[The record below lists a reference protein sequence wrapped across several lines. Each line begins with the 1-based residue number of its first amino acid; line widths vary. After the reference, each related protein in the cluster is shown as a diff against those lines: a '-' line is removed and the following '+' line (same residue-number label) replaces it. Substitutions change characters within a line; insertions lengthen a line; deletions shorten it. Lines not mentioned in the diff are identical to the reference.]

1 MINNNALCYEIGGSF
16 ESYKVL
22 KYPSLHLIFK
32 IKYIFVV
39 FTHYLVLFFIQLT
52 ESGSTFVVRNS
63 ICIIEK
69 TMEIKLI
76 WSEPHIMGLITM
88 IFAFSTHFYKTKS
101 KMWK

>member
-16 ESYKVL
+16 ESYKVW

-52 ESGSTFVVRNS
+52 EFGWTFIVRNS

-76 WSEPHIMGLITM
+76 WSEPHIMGIITI

>member
-1 MINNNALCYEIGGSF
+1 MNTDIKTVTFIIYSVPQNLYKSGMIKNNALCYEIGGSF

-76 WSEPHIMGLITM
+76 
-88 IFAFSTHFYKTKS
+88 
-101 KMWK
+101 

>member
-1 MINNNALCYEIGGSF
+1 MINNNILCYEIGGIF

-52 ESGSTFVVRNS
+52 EFG
-63 ICIIEK
+63 
-69 TMEIKLI
+69 
-76 WSEPHIMGLITM
+76 
-88 IFAFSTHFYKTKS
+88 
-101 KMWK
+101 

>member
-1 MINNNALCYEIGGSF
+1 MNTDIKTVTFIIYSVPQNLYKSGMINNNALCYEIGGSF

-76 WSEPHIMGLITM
+76 
-88 IFAFSTHFYKTKS
+88 
-101 KMWK
+101 